1 MKLINVRHI
10 FYDPSVKACLPTD
23 IKFDDPTVVY
33 SLANPIRL
41 KALNFDK
48 FVSNLDVS
56 HFLQDNTICH
66 VTMQALVC

>member
-41 KALNFDK
+41 KTSNFDK
-48 FVSNLDVS
+48 FVSNLDVRL
-56 HFLQDNTICH
+56 FLQDSTICH
-66 VTMQALVC
+66 VTMQVLVC